1 MHASN
6 LYHNPWTLALS
17 GQLVRVTRDTG
28 GMHDAHAAFLANSG
42 TEANEAAIKFARKLA
57 RLHHPDGS
65 KTGIVSFAGAFHGRT
80 MGALS
85 ATPSPKY
92 QAPFAPM
99 VPGFTYGRLNDVE
112 GMRALVTDATAGV
125 IVEPIQ
131 GEGGV
136 NVARTE
142 FLVALAERCRET
154 GATLVFDEIQCGL
167 GRTGDFWAHT
177 ILPKVAHPHVITSAK
192 ALGNGI
198 PVSAVI
204 VNKTVADALVVGDH
218 GTTFGGNPL
227 ASRVASHVVD
237 RLADPAL
244 MAAVRIKEKL
254 FRARFAGWRRRWP
267 QRIGEARGRGLILGV
282 PVLGEGEGR
291 AAKVADAARER
302 GLLVLTAAGETL
314 RFVPPL
320 VIGEE
325 EIARG
330 CDILE
335 EAMASLWGES

>member
-1 MHASN
+1 VHASN

-17 GQLVRVTRDTG
+17 AQLVQVTRATG
-28 GMHDAHAAFLANSG
+28 GMHDARAAFLANSG

-57 RLHHPDGS
+57 RLRDPSGG
-65 KTGIVSFAGAFHGRT
+65 KVGIVSFHGAFHGRT

-99 VPGFTYGRLNDVE
+99 VPGFQCGKLNDVE
-112 GMRALVTDATAGV
+112 ALRGLVTEATAGV

-136 NVARTE
+136 HAASTE
-142 FLVALAERCRET
+142 FLVALAARCRET
-154 GATLVFDEIQCGL
+154 GTTLIFDEIQCGL
-167 GRTGDFWAHT
+167 ARTGDFWAHAA
-177 ILPKVAHPHVITSAK
+177 LPREAHPHVVTAAK

-204 VNKTVADALVVGDH
+204 VNGAVAEALAVGDH

-227 ASRVASHVVD
+227 ACRVAAHVVG

-244 MAAVRIKEKL
+244 MAAVRAKEKV
-254 FRARFAGWRRRWP
+254 FRARFAAWQRRWP
-267 QRIGEARGRGLILGV
+267 RRVGEVRGRGLILGLQ
-282 PVLGEGEGR
+282 VLGEEEGR
-291 AAKVADAARER
+291 ATRVVDAARER

-325 EIARG
+325 EIGRG

-335 EAMASLWGES
+335 DAMASLWGA